1 MYTYLYKDCHT
12 FTFIYVFITHIF
24 SWFRCL
30 LRSFL
35 SVSDATATVKSW
47 CENCVKVSHQFTDI
61 SQYRFFVCRETQCF
75 VFSLFCATIM
85 PLVNFCELFCKCW
98 HVIEVKS
105 GVWWMTVR
113 RTVLCN
119 DVYLFIIIIIT
130 INLLFVGCRY
140 LLIIDL

>member
-1 MYTYLYKDCHT
+1 
-12 FTFIYVFITHIF
+12 
-24 SWFRCL
+24 
-30 LRSFL
+30 
-35 SVSDATATVKSW
+35 
-47 CENCVKVSHQFTDI
+47 
-61 SQYRFFVCRETQCF
+61 
-75 VFSLFCATIM
+75 M